1 MKNVTII
8 FGNIFFRFMKLH
20 TGLSHYGGRHSG
32 GGGGIAEAPRSI
44 TFIDLCKIL
53 DDLCKKIGA
62 EITLYP
68 KKITFSIFALRT
80 LQGRERL
87 FLWILIVLRGG

>member
-32 GGGGIAEAPRSI
+32 GGGGIAEAPRSV

-68 KKITFSIFALRT
+68 KKKLLFQFS
-80 LQGRERL
+80 L
-87 FLWILIVLRGG
+87 FELYKDGSDCFCGY